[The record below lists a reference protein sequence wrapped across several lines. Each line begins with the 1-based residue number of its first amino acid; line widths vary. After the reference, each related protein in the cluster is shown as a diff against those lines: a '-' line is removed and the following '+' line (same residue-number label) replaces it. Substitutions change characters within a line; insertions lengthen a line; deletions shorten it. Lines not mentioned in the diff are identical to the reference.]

1 MAEFPQVMARTFR
14 TIRLAGR
21 ACKVHVHL
29 LSFGV
34 PAYGYVAAGPCGF
47 GRDGRRWLHLPPWQR
62 LRAPRS
68 HASRA
73 HGHGGGACRWPF
85 MPSKRENGP
94 AHREK
99 SHARGARGNPR
110 AARAAAGA
118 RRRHLARKC
127 CRHGCCLG
135 GYQDRTIRSE
145 IEIIGR
151 QNVLS
156 YGASA
161 FFGLVRQLFLCVRER
176 GHFMHVFACFNRVH
190 AHHFA
195 SSLPIHK
202 LCSLVFGRFMHKTKK
217 FDYFVNWGC
226 N

>member
-1 MAEFPQVMARTFR
+1 M
-14 TIRLAGR
+14 
-21 ACKVHVHL
+21 HL

-34 PAYGYVAAGPCGF
+34 PAYGYVAVGPCGF
-47 GRDGRRWLHLPPWQR
+47 GRDGRRWLYLPPWQR

-85 MPSKRENGP
+85 MPSKRENGS

-127 CRHGCCLG
+127 CQHGCCLG

-161 FFGLVRQLFLCVRER
+161 FFGPVRQLFYACENAGASCMFLHVSTGYVPIILHQAFRFISGAPSFLADLC
-176 GHFMHVFACFNRVH
+176 
-190 AHHFA
+190 
-195 SSLPIHK
+195 IK
-202 LCSLVFGRFMHKTKK
+202 LKNSTIL
-217 FDYFVNWGC
+217 
-226 N
+226 